1 MGKVRC
7 RRNAAGELVVD
18 FLHNH
23 GGARAGAGR
32 RPTRPLGSSA
42 SERRRAGVAH
52 RRRTVERGLPLHVT
66 TRTVPAVGRLRRH
79 KLYQAIR
86 RALVLGC
93 YRRGFRVCQF
103 SVQEDR
109 LHLVV
114 EADDSASLHRGMT
127 GLLVRIAR
135 GLNRLGARRGQVFP
149 DRYQHRVLRNPG
161 EVRRGLC
168 YVLNNVRRRAVGAQT
183 MADSYSSAAYFDGWA
198 RAGRTAV
205 PPPDEGPPPVAPPRT
220 WLLSAGWRAEG
231 LLAVTEV
238 PSESP

>member
-32 RPTRPLGSSA
+32 RPTRSVGTSA

-52 RRRTVERGLPLHVT
+52 RRRTIEKGLPLHVT
-66 TRTVPAVGRLRRH
+66 TRTVAAVGLLRRP

-93 YRRGFRVCQF
+93 HRRGFRVCQF
-103 SVQEDR
+103 SVQRDR
-109 LHLVV
+109 LQLVV
-114 EADDSASLHRGMT
+114 EADDGASLHRGMT

-135 GLNRLGARRGQVFP
+135 RLNRLGERRGQVFP
-149 DRYQHRVLRNPG
+149 DRYHHRVLHSPR
-161 EVRRGLC
+161 EVRSGLC
-168 YVLNNVRRRAVGAQT
+168 YVLNNARRREAVDA
-183 MADSYSSAAYFDGWA
+183 ADPCSSAAHFDGWT
-198 RAGRTAV
+198 RGGRKAL
-205 PPPDEGPPPVAPPRT
+205 PPPEDGPPPVAPART
-220 WLLSAGWRAEG
+220 WLLSEGWRSEG
-231 LLAVTEV
+231 LLTVSEV
-238 PSESP
+238 PGEAP